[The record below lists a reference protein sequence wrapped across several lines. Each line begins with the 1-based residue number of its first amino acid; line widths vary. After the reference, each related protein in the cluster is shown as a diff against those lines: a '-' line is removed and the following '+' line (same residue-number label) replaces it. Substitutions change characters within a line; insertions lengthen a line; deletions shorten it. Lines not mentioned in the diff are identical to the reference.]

1 MLGESNG
8 KQVAVMDFSDLNWM
22 AVVAAA
28 VSSFVLGGLWYG
40 PIFGKAWQQ
49 QLGLSDEKI
58 AASNPAFIFGLAFVL
73 TLVVATALAA
83 LLNVLMPEANV
94 VAGLL
99 IGVEISMVF
108 VVSAFGINYLFARHS
123 MALFGID
130 AGYMVLMFALMGAI
144 LGY

>member
-1 MLGESNG
+1 ME
-8 KQVAVMDFSDLNWM
+8 FSDLNWI

-49 QLGLSDEKI
+49 QLGLTDEKL
-58 AASNPAFIFGLAFVL
+58 AAGNPALIFGGAFVL

-83 LLNVLMPEANV
+83 LINVLMPDSGV
-94 VAGLL
+94 LGGLL
-99 IGVEISMVF
+99 IGIEVAVAF
-108 VVSAFGINYLFARHS
+108 VASSLAINYLFARHS

-130 AGYMVLMFALMGAI
+130 AGYLVLMFALMGVI

>member
-1 MLGESNG
+1 
-8 KQVAVMDFSDLNWM
+8 MDYSDLNWI

-49 QLGLSDEKI
+49 QLGLSDEKL
-58 AASNPAFIFGLAFVL
+58 AAGNPAFIFGGAFVL

-83 LLNVLMPEANV
+83 LINVLMPDSGV
-94 VAGLL
+94 LGGLL
-99 IGVEISMVF
+99 IGIEVAVVF
-108 VVSAFGINYLFARHS
+108 VASSLAINYLFARHS

-130 AGYMVLMFALMGAI
+130 AGYLVLMFALMGMI

>member
-1 MLGESNG
+1 
-8 KQVAVMDFSDLNWM
+8 MDYSDLNWI

-49 QLGLSDEKI
+49 QLGLSDEKL
-58 AASNPAFIFGLAFVL
+58 AAGNPALIFGGAFVL

-83 LLNVLMPEANV
+83 LINVLMPDSGV
-94 VAGLL
+94 LGGLL
-99 IGVEISMVF
+99 IGIEVAVVF
-108 VVSAFGINYLFARHS
+108 VASSLAINYLFARHS

-130 AGYMVLMFALMGAI
+130 AGYLVLMFALMGMI